1 MHATGQASYFVA
13 DLCKIQRVA
22 HARFGVLP
30 MAGVFAAALFLSLF
44 TVSDHVSILGG
55 RYIDEG
61 IQVQRHQAVINGNAG
76 NPWQYRVLAPLML
89 QPVIA
94 KLQERGIDRA
104 YALSF
109 ISFRVLQDMA
119 IFLAAF
125 IYYRK
130 FGLPTTYALMG
141 ISLLG
146 WGISYSD
153 YDSDL
158 QFNTYFDV
166 LFFLLAGICVLGR
179 TPAWILPITA
189 LAAFNRETSGLI
201 PIAFLAG
208 SVASTAATSS
218 RRRLVVLSA
227 VSFAIYV
234 TIFVWLRY
242 RYGQQDL
249 VLAYGRQ
256 VGWDLLQYNMRRVVT
271 WNRLVATFSL
281 VPVVALLGRSAWPP
295 PLTAMFWAVVPIWF
309 VIHAFAGVLA
319 ETRLLLVPY
328 ALVLVPGALFAL
340 RASQPRSLAVQKP
353 S

>member
-1 MHATGQASYFVA
+1 
-13 DLCKIQRVA
+13 
-22 HARFGVLP
+22 
-30 MAGVFAAALFLSLF
+30 MAGVCAAALFLSLF
-44 TVSDHVSILGG
+44 TVSDHVSALGG

-94 KLQERGIDRA
+94 KLQERGIDHA

-109 ISFRVLQDMA
+109 ISFRVLQDLA

-125 IYYRK
+125 VYYRK
-130 FGLPTTYALMG
+130 FGLPATYALIG

-146 WGISYSD
+146 WGIWYSD

-166 LFFLLAGICVLGR
+166 LFFLLAGICVLSR

-189 LAAFNRETSGLI
+189 VAAFNRETSGLI
-201 PIAFLAG
+201 PVAFLAG
-208 SVASTAATSS
+208 SLATTAGTSS
-218 RRRLVVLSA
+218 RRRLLVLSA
-227 VSFAIYV
+227 ASFAIYV
-234 TIFVWLRY
+234 AVFVWLRY
-242 RYGQQDL
+242 HYGRQDL
-249 VLAYGRQ
+249 VLAYGHQ
-256 VGWDLLQYNMRRVVT
+256 VGWDLLRYNVRRVVT
-271 WNRLVATFSL
+271 WNRLIATFSL
-281 VPVVALLGRSAWPP
+281 VPVVAMLGRSTWPP
-295 PLTAMFWAVVPIWF
+295 PLAAMFWAVVPIWF

-328 ALVLVPGALFAL
+328 ALVLVPAALFAL
-340 RASQPRSLAVQKP
+340 RGKSALSA
-353 S
+353 